1 VPAPFRV
8 ALGLDSLLA
17 LLVVFGL
24 FRRGRAGACLSFVA
38 YAASVIAMGLAAVF
52 QPDWVYSQNAWV
64 RGQAVQ
70 LTLKLA
76 ILLELSDYV
85 FRPFPGA
92 RATVRGAIFLVLTA
106 TATALATL
114 SRRGEDVWDYAVRAA
129 PVANQGAAW
138 GYLLLLALATWFFV
152 PMDSWR
158 RAILKGMA
166 TYAMVFTVAMAALER
181 LGWTARELL
190 SYVNVSAFVLLLLYW
205 NVYAWRLSTAEDDDV
220 ERIRREI
227 PLRLAA
233 RVGRTS

>member
-1 VPAPFRV
+1 MPVPFRV
-8 ALGLDSLLA
+8 VLGLESLLA
-17 LLVVFGL
+17 FLAVFGL

-38 YAASVIAMGLAAVF
+38 YAASVMAMGLAAVF
-52 QPDWVYSQNAWV
+52 QPDWVFTWNAWM

-70 LTLKLA
+70 LALKLA
-76 ILLELSDYV
+76 ILLELSDYI

-92 RATVRGAIFLVLTA
+92 RTIVRGAVFLVLTA
-106 TATALATL
+106 TAAALATL
-114 SRRGEDVWDYAVRAA
+114 TRRGEDVWDYALKAA

-166 TYAMVFTVAMAALER
+166 TYAMVFTVAMAALEH
-181 LGWTARELL
+181 LGWAARDFLN
-190 SYVNVSAFVLLLLYW
+190 YVNVSAFVLLLLYW
-205 NVYAWRLSTAEDDDV
+205 NVYAWRVSTEEDDDV
-220 ERIRREI
+220 DRIRREI

-233 RVGRTS
+233 RAGRTS